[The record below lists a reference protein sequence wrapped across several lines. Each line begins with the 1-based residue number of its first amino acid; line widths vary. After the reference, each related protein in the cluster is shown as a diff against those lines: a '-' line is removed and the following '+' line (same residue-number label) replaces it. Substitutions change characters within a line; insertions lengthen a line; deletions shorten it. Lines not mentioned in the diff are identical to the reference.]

1 MTAKKRKIKCA
12 YFTHVGLKL
21 HTGELKWSIMMEN
34 IQIMTT
40 INQSDS
46 VTQRKS

>member
-12 YFTHVGLKL
+12 YFTRWPKATHRWAKM
-21 HTGELKWSIMMEN
+21 IMMEN

-40 INQSDS
+40 INESDS
-46 VTQRKS
+46 VTQKKS